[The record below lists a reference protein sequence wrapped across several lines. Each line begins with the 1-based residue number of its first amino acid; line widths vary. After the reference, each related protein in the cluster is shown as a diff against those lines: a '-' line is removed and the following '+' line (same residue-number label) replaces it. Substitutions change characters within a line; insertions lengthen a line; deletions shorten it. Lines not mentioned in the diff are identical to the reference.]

1 MLCLHRE
8 RDTSPA
14 PEHDFLEL
22 SQERTQDA
30 QEQAGRDAASLPV
43 LLKRTEGYVP
53 TEVAGKRDRCS
64 MTTSQRAF

>member
-8 RDTSPA
+8 REDISPA

-43 LLKRTEGYVP
+43 LLKRTECYVP
-53 TEVAGKRDRCS
+53 R
-64 MTTSQRAF
+64 